1 MLLLY
6 VAKPPSQ
13 ASQRGWS
20 LRFETLL
27 LVLAFP
33 FAETTESLATEKTA
47 LDPWK
52 KAISGHIVA

>member
-13 ASQRGWS
+13 GRCLA
-20 LRFETLL
+20 FETLL
-27 LVLAFP
+27 LIHAFP
-33 FAETTESLATEKTA
+33 FAETTVGLATEKTA

>member
-13 ASQRGWS
+13 GRC

-27 LVLAFP
+27 LVRAFP

-47 LDPWK
+47 LDSWK